1 MIQGSGLPASCIM
14 ATLAA
19 AQAHHHHHDL
29 MALAHLGLVD
39 EQDHGLTLRV
49 ASRRNAPELIARRLT
64 PMFPTVTL
72 AQGRLVAPDRAW
84 MPPGCRTPAPAPS
97 HSARP
102 SGDAGLSAEADRG
115 SSPDI
120 PPAAARAAHVPFA
133 TGRRRTRPAAVP
145 SLRRAGRAGA
155 GRASASAW
163 VARWA

>member
-1 MIQGSGLPASCIM
+1 MVMVLEAQGDWKHFKPEDREKLRKFFDKLE
-14 ATLAA
+14 T
-19 AQAHHHHHDL
+19 DR
-29 MALAHLGLVD
+29 
-39 EQDHGLTLRV
+39 LTRARV
-49 ASRRNAPELIARRLT
+49 ASRRNAPELIARCLT
-64 PMFPTVTL
+64 PMFPAVTL
-72 AQGRLVAPDRAW
+72 AQGRFVAPVRAW
-84 MPPGCRTPAPAPS
+84 MPPGCRTPAPVPS
-97 HSARP
+97 HPARL

-163 VARWA
+163 VAPSA